1 MANQHKVKIR
11 SFLAKYIKDKDYL
24 DEDHLFE
31 KGYISSL
38 MAMELVMFV
47 ESEFPVKVEND
58 ELNFDNFKSVNAISQ
73 FIDHKLSH

>member
-1 MANQHKVKIR
+1 MENQHKVKIR
-11 SFLAKYIKDKDYL
+11 LFLAKYIKDKDYL